1 MSNEKT
7 SDFLRYFEQ
16 ASECGALIVARER
29 YDQALSAASDGGYC
43 VTELYET
50 AIAVLE
56 GGKSVALRVDG
67 ELSKEL
73 YDLVRQY
80 NHRRGLVQVVSRE
93 DLTPRLVQL
102 NPAESRLLMVIPAE
116 HEAKNVTRYPE
127 LFDLLGMVERA

>member
-7 SDFLRYFEQ
+7 SDFLRYFQ
-16 ASECGALIVARER
+16 QSGECGALIVARER

-80 NHRRGLVQVVSRE
+80 NHLILVTIRSLRVSTTHSTLE
-93 DLTPRLVQL
+93 RLQR
-102 NPAESRLLMVIPAE
+102 SQK
-116 HEAKNVTRYPE
+116 H
-127 LFDLLGMVERA
+127 